1 VAVHIKLSYNARRRR
16 KRGDAENS
24 PAELPTVR
32 TIALDTIEQVGTPK
46 GTVRDV
52 EELNTRL
59 GI

>member
-1 VAVHIKLSYNARRRR
+1 MSLVSSVLRSARGG
-16 KRGDAENS
+16 KMKEIVNNGNG
-24 PAELPTVR
+24 VR
-32 TIALDTIEQVGTPK
+32 MIALDTIERVGTLK